1 MTIVALDKE
10 KDIKGIML
18 TDKEGNLI
26 ALKNFE
32 IPIDCIVLFIDKET
46 WEIQS
51 K

>member
-1 MTIVALDKE
+1 MTIVALDKD

-18 TDKEGNLI
+18 TDNEGNLI

-32 IPIDCIVLFIDKET
+32 IPLNCIVLFVDKET

>member
-1 MTIVALDKE
+1 LTIVALDKE